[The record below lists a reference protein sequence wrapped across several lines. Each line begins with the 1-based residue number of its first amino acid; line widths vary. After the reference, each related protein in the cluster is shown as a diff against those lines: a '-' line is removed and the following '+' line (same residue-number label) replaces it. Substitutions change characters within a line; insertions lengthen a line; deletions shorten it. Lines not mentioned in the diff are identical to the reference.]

1 MPPPGIPTKLPHPG
15 GPGLAGAIPASAPEV
30 APPVDPNCFR
40 ANELLAGLSAEVY
53 AQLVQSIAIL
63 DCQPNQIIFEENDP
77 GDSLYLIAQGS
88 VKISKKGRGGQQ
100 ETLAFLMARDFFGEM
115 ALIDT
120 GRRSAQAAAADHAIL
135 GRVDRASW
143 DLLLHLAPHEILANF
158 MKSVTGRLRN
168 NNQRFI
174 EEMMRNERLSLI
186 GTTISSI
193 VHDMNNPIGCI
204 LGACEVIRGTS
215 HDEVTSRM
223 ATLIRDA
230 VQQMDAMTKELID
243 FSRGRTQ
250 LNLELVNLVDL
261 VHSLEPDFAKCRARM
276 EVRTEILYE
285 GKLRIDRHR
294 LLRVLAN
301 LIRNAREAMKD
312 GEGHIL
318 RLTVKRVDASVRFQV
333 ADTGHGIPADLIP
346 RIFEPFV
353 THGKSNGTGLGL
365 AISKAVVEAH
375 GGVISVQSS
384 DIGTTF
390 FIDLPLPAETPDTT
404 NV

>member
-1 MPPPGIPTKLPHPG
+1 MT
-15 GPGLAGAIPASAPEV
+15 GLAGAVPALAP
-30 APPVDPNCFR
+30 AMTLPADPNCFR
-40 ANELLAGLSAEVY
+40 SNELLAGLSTEVY
-53 AQLVQSIAIL
+53 AQVVQSIAIVH
-63 DCQPNQIIFEENDP
+63 CQPSEVIFEENDP

-100 ETLAFLMARDFFGEM
+100 ETLAYLMARDFFGEM

-143 DLLLHLAPHEILANF
+143 DLLLRLAPHEVLANF

-174 EEMMRNERLSLI
+174 EEMMRNQRLSLI

-193 VHDMNNPIGCI
+193 VHDMNNPISCI
-204 LGACEVIRGTS
+204 LGACEIIRGTS
-215 HDEVTSRM
+215 HDEVTSKM
-223 ATLIRDA
+223 ASLIREA
-230 VQQMDAMTKELID
+230 VQTMDTMTKDLID

-250 LNLELVNLVDL
+250 LDLELVNLADF
-261 VHSLEPDFAKCRARM
+261 VHSLEPDFAKCRTRVD
-276 EVRTEILYE
+276 VRTEILYQ
-285 GKLRIDRHR
+285 GQIKIDRHR
-294 LLRVLAN
+294 LLRVFAN
-301 LIRNAREAMKD
+301 LIRNAREAMKE
-312 GEGHIL
+312 GEGHL
-318 RLTVKRVDASVRFQV
+318 LWLTVQRVDAFARFQL
-333 ADTGHGIPADLIP
+333 ADTGHGIPAELLP

-375 GGVISVQSS
+375 GGTISVVSS
-384 DIGTTF
+384 DKGTTF
-390 FIDLPLPAETPDTT
+390 SIDLPLPADAPDTT
-404 NV
+404 DV

>member
-1 MPPPGIPTKLPHPG
+1 MSPPAMPTKSQPSG
-15 GPGLAGAIPASAPEV
+15 TPGLAGVFPAPAPAT
-30 APPVDPNCFR
+30 APRVDPNCFR
-40 ANELLAGLSAEVY
+40 SNELLAGLSAEVY
-53 AQLVQSIAIL
+53 ARIVQSIAIV
-63 DCQPNQIIFEENDP
+63 DCQPNQIIFEENDA
-77 GDSLYLIAQGS
+77 GDSLYLIAEGS

-100 ETLAFLMARDFFGEM
+100 ETLAYLMARDFFGEM

-120 GRRSAQAAAADHAIL
+120 GRRSAQAAAANHAIL

-193 VHDMNNPIGCI
+193 VHDMNNPISCI
-204 LGACEVIRGTS
+204 LGACEIIRGTS
-215 HDEVTSRM
+215 QDETTSKM
-223 ATLIRDA
+223 ASLIRDA
-230 VQQMDAMTKELID
+230 VQKMDTMTKELID

-250 LNLELVNLVDL
+250 LDL
-261 VHSLEPDFAKCRARM
+261 QLINAGDFVHSLESDFAKCRTRVD
-276 EVRTEILYE
+276 VRTEILYE
-285 GKLRIDRHR
+285 GDLKIDRHR
-294 LLRVLAN
+294 LLRVFAN
-301 LIRNAREAMKD
+301 LIRNAREAMKE
-312 GEGHIL
+312 GEGHL
-318 RLTVKRVDASVRFQV
+318 LWLTVQRVDAFARFQL
-333 ADTGHGIPADLIP
+333 ADTGHGIPAELLP

-375 GGVISVQSS
+375 GGAISVVSS
-384 DIGTTF
+384 DKGTTF
-390 FIDLPLPAETPDTT
+390 SIDLPLPADTPDTT
-404 NV
+404 DV